1 MEFQVVMVRTY
12 ETMLVYEADSFE
24 EAAQKAEADQAKYHV
39 ELEQCCVVEE
49 YFKEA

>member
-24 EAAQKAEADQAKYHV
+24 EAVKLAMADKSRYHV